1 MHALYLYFIGLSFK
15 NTSKHWNHWK
25 KKEEVTH
32 VAIWNWVQQ
41 FNPKNVT
48 LEKEGRISAFIIDET
63 MVQIGGRNEAW
74 MWIAIE
80 PVHSTVLRIVLSR
93 HRHILLLNHFLDL
106 WLKFMINIQQY
117 ILIVVGR
124 VILKHVLPLVLSIY
138 CTHVQRKA

>member
-1 MHALYLYFIGLSFK
+1 MSQSGIGYSSLILRMF
-15 NTSKHWNHWK
+15 
-25 KKEEVTH
+25 
-32 VAIWNWVQQ
+32 
-41 FNPKNVT
+41 T

-63 MVQIGGRNEAW
+63 MVQMGGRNEAW

-80 PVHSTVLRIVLSR
+80 PNHSTVLRIVSSK

-124 VILKHVLPLVLSIY
+124 GILKHVLPLVLSIY
-138 CTHVQRKA
+138 CTHV